1 MTWVTH
7 NYPRVPGDLPGGFL
21 HPLAAAL
28 VRLGHEMTVVAP
40 SDAGQGGDET
50 RDGVRIRRVRYASP
64 SRERY
69 AYHGTM
75 LSALRSPGGLLA
87 LAGLLR
93 ALRRSAREAG
103 GQVIHAHWWVP
114 GGVAAPSGT
123 PLVVTLHGTD
133 ARLLERSA
141 VARALGR
148 RVLGRS
154 GLVTTVSHAVADT
167 VSRTMGGRKA
177 QRTEVQPMPVDTTGW
192 GWTRGGGGALVVAR
206 LTAQKRVDLALRAV
220 AELATRGR
228 RVPCTVVGDGPERP
242 ALESA
247 ARALGIADLVEF
259 TGALPFPQVLERLYR
274 ADVAIQPSFR
284 EGFGLAAA
292 EALMTGVPVV
302 ACPDGGGLL
311 DVVSPSGAGRV
322 AEPDPSALSTA
333 VLALLDDPAAREAAR
348 VAGAEWR
355 ERLEPAAV
363 AARFAGWYEEVA
375 GA

>member
-93 ALRRSAREAG
+93 ALRRGAREAG

-114 GGVAAPSGT
+114 GGVAAPPGT

-167 VSRTMGGRKA
+167 VSRTMGGRQA

-206 LTAQKRVDLALRAV
+206 LTDQKRVDLALRAV

-247 ARALGIADLVEF
+247 AQALGIADLVEF

-274 ADVAIQPSFR
+274 ADVAIQPPFR

-302 ACPDGGGLL
+302 ACADGGGLL